1 MTDRY
6 AHIEYKPTETVHR
19 VISNHDLVAT
29 QREPVQSYLLQPGKP
44 TLGTSDP
51 RPSYQ
56 HSQSWPRAATTDEK
70 PYQLQLEVISEVSKP
85 KMSYQRSKT
94 VSSLTRDTEKSH
106 LTEPEQTSA
115 MPVSKSEPSLQ
126 LSKTPKRY
134 TRKPHTTQPEQT
146 CESKPFR
153 RRSKTLDLTT
163 RHDISKST
171 VTEQPKRSKSPKR
184 PQSVS
189 PYWMTGNESSVA
201 MPVNSGD
208 DTDGELE
215 KRADLERSF
224 PTDQEGYQHVHIPTE
239 SPTSDAVAHTVGD
252 ESQPP
257 RVPIL
262 QFSLQHDSD
271 DNTLT
276 VHLIQAEHLP
286 VKDIGGASDPFVK
299 LSLES
304 NACECFES
312 KVIRR
317 TLNHRFNQHF
327 KFTNLPSK
335 IHLEKLVFEI
345 YDYDRL
351 SLNDFI
357 GEVRVLL
364 RKELLNGDTITMRV
378 DELARELR
386 V

>member
-6 AHIEYKPTETVHR
+6 AHIEYKPAETAHWV
-19 VISNHDLVAT
+19 VGDPELVAI
-29 QREPVQSYLLQPGKP
+29 QKEPVQSYHLQPKP
-44 TLGTSDP
+44 TTVTV
-51 RPSYQ
+51 PSRSKHIPKSY
-56 HSQSWPRAATTDEK
+56 SLPSSFRK
-70 PYQLQLEVISEVSKP
+70 PYHLQPETTEVSKP
-85 KMSYQRSKT
+85 EISHQRSK
-94 VSSLTRDTEKSH
+94 
-106 LTEPEQTSA
+106 
-115 MPVSKSEPSLQ
+115 
-126 LSKTPKRY
+126 PKRLK
-134 TRKPHTTQPEQT
+134 RQQT
-146 CESKPFR
+146 
-153 RRSKTLDLTT
+153 L
-163 RHDISKST
+163 
-171 VTEQPKRSKSPKR
+171 
-184 PQSVS
+184 
-189 PYWMTGNESSVA
+189 PYWTAGNEAPTSSPDGQS
-201 MPVNSGD
+201 PVDD
-208 DTDGELE
+208 DTDGAS
-215 KRADLERSF
+215 RDR
-224 PTDQEGYQHVHIPTE
+224 EGSSQIPIE
-239 SPTSDAVAHTVGD
+239 SLSSGAVVHTVAFSGD

-262 QFSLQHDSD
+262 QFSLQHDSG

-317 TLNHRFNQHF
+317 TLNPRFNQHF

-345 YDYDRL
+345 YDYDRM
-351 SLNDFI
+351 SINDFI